1 MDQPTSPSTVT
12 VGPQGR
18 LVIPSDIRREMGIG
32 PGDVLLAFVES
43 QRLVLEKREAV
54 LRRLLQRFERVPAEV
69 SLADE
74 LIAERRSEGRR
85 EEKGCARKPLREHR
99 STRGT
104 LRRSWR
110 CCMPSREGT
119 SSKGSCRL
127 P

>member
-1 MDQPTSPSTVT
+1 MDKLTSPSTVT

-32 PGDVLLAFVES
+32 PGDVLLALVEG

-74 LIAERRSEGRR
+74 LIAERRSEGGH
-85 EEKGCARKPLREHR
+85 EEKR
-99 STRGT
+99 
-104 LRRSWR
+104 
-110 CCMPSREGT
+110 
-119 SSKGSCRL
+119 
-127 P
+127 

>member
-1 MDQPTSPSTVT
+1 MDKLASPSTVT

-18 LVIPSDIRREMGIG
+18 LVIPSEVRREMGIG
-32 PGDVLLAFVES
+32 PGDVLLVLVEG

-85 EEKGCARKPLREHR
+85 EEER
-99 STRGT
+99 
-104 LRRSWR
+104 
-110 CCMPSREGT
+110 
-119 SSKGSCRL
+119 
-127 P
+127 